1 MAREGEGAGPA
12 GHAPRGAASDACTCA
27 SLPTGVTATLN
38 GRAPDA
44 ALPGS
49 GCRRGACKPLSRAV
63 RAEITPA
70 AFPPFRQRRIIQCF
84 NLWTQ
89 LVVISESAQTQTG

>member
-12 GHAPRGAASDACTCA
+12 DACTCA

-49 GCRRGACKPLSRAV
+49 GCRRGACKPLSRAC
-63 RAEITPA
+63 A
-70 AFPPFRQRRIIQCF
+70 
-84 NLWTQ
+84 
-89 LVVISESAQTQTG
+89 G